1 MFEVPPCEQKLFKP
15 VLNKIEPFESIFP
28 LLEDCFEIVL
38 RFISRNSLSEWNE
51 KKSRAKIVP

>member
-38 RFISRNSLSEWNE
+38 RFISSNSLSEWNE
-51 KKSRAKIVP
+51 KKK